1 MSGVVLRLD
10 RVTVILIESI
20 IGKGRLGS
28 IGRWSS
34 TTELR
39 VVEKIGVV
47 VVKRR
52 SLEMRP
58 SGLSLRS
65 IEKGIIGGR

>member
-20 IGKGRLGS
+20 IGKGRLGG

-34 TTELR
+34 ITELR

-47 VVKRR
+47 VVVKRSIR
-52 SLEMRP
+52 NA
-58 SGLSLRS
+58 SLRLVS
-65 IEKGIIGGR
+65 AISREGYI